1 MSPHGRNGNSTKS
14 HLFSRS
20 SAGLLRITKGE
31 GVYVCARA
39 CIVSDEVA
47 KAFKEPFAHGH
58 TYGSHPVACAAGVA
72 VLDYVKKHNLVQ
84 RSAELGEYLHERLR
98 ELYEHPAVGD
108 VRGMGIFAGVEFVK
122 EKGSKKPFP
131 AEIGFSRRVLER
143 CIENGLLVYP
153 GTATVDGFLG
163 DHIQVAPPL
172 VVTREE
178 IDEIVAILDASIV
191 EAEGEIL

>member
-20 SAGLLRITKGE
+20 SA
-31 GVYVCARA
+31 
-39 CIVSDEVA
+39 
-47 KAFKEPFAHGH
+47 
-58 TYGSHPVACAAGVA
+58 
-72 VLDYVKKHNLVQ
+72 
-84 RSAELGEYLHERLR
+84 
-98 ELYEHPAVGD
+98 
-108 VRGMGIFAGVEFVK
+108 
-122 EKGSKKPFP
+122 
-131 AEIGFSRRVLER
+131 
-143 CIENGLLVYP
+143 GLLVYP

-178 IDEIVAILDASIV
+178 IDEIVAILDASIG